1 MVENTRKGD
10 FEQMAVTVD
19 ASKCT
24 KEAECPAAAAC
35 PFDALVQSEGGT
47 VPTVDEDTCSD
58 CGICVDE
65 CPAGALLCE

>member
-10 FEQMAVTVD
+10 LEQMAVKVD
-19 ASKCT
+19 SNKCT
-24 KEAECPAAAAC
+24 KEATCPAAEAC
-35 PFDALVQSEGGT
+35 PFDALVQATGGT

-65 CPAGALLCE
+65 CPAGALTCE